1 MNAVGGDSQVQNP
14 ERQGTGPTGGVRP
27 EFFDIRDLSRYLGI
41 RPSTLYVMVEERN
54 IPHYRV
60 GKLIRFKRSEID
72 LWMEGNKKDCV
83 APEKTARK
91 ALAPVR
97 KPKIDIDRVVR
108 KAIDETKGEGYTT
121 SHGKPDQVK
130 GLRKEAKNGTL

>member
-14 ERQGTGPTGGVRP
+14 ERQRTAPTGGVCP
-27 EFFDIRDLSRYLGI
+27 EFFDIQDLSRYVSI
-41 RPSTLYVMVEERN
+41 KPSTLYVMVEERN

-72 LWMEGNKKDCV
+72 LWMEGNRKDCV
-83 APEKTARK
+83 VPEKAARK
-91 ALAPVR
+91 ALGPMR

-108 KAIDETKGEGYTT
+108 KAIEGAKRTGYTDPT
-121 SHGKPDQVK
+121 GKPDQVK
-130 GLRKEAKNGTL
+130 GLGKEVKDGAL

>member
-1 MNAVGGDSQVQNP
+1 MQKTEQRTAENEVNVA
-14 ERQGTGPTGGVRP
+14 QG
-27 EFFDIRDLSRYLGI
+27 FFGIQDLSRYLGI
-41 RPSTLYVMVEERN
+41 KTGTLYVMVEERS

-72 LWMEGNKKDCV
+72 EWMEGNRKECV
-83 APEKTARK
+83 DPERVDRK
-91 ALAPVR
+91 VLGPVR
-97 KPKIDIDRVVR
+97 KPKIDIDRLVR
-108 KAIDETKGEGYTT
+108 KAIDGARGQGYTT